1 MDKSLAW
8 KVWRLLKDGHTLYAI
23 EEQEGVPRR
32 TGQRLKTAAEGFE
45 SQADIHD
52 IAESAGWS
60 EKTVKKYQV
69 WWKELA
75 DDLNQV
81 AGNREDDDLIKEGR
95 RRHHLDLER
104 ALNYMKVYLEP
115 VAGGIPDNLLEP
127 WGPQEMD
134 LIYNNDL
141 LSHFE
146 GTELPENFKQVTIE
160 GPREPRRRAA
170 QGAIDLLREVLASRS
185 FSGHCQHCL

>member
-1 MDKSLAW
+1 MDKALAW
-8 KVWRLLKDGHTLYAI
+8 RVWNLLKDGHTLYAI

-81 AGNREDDDLIKEGR
+81 AGNLEDDDLIKEGR

-115 VAGGIPDNLLEP
+115 VAGGIPDNLLAF
-127 WGPQEMD
+127 WDPQEMD
-134 LIYNNDL
+134 LIFVENL
-141 LSHFE
+141 LSHLE
-146 GTELPENFKQVTIE
+146 DTHLPDAIRQATVE
-160 GPREPRRRAA
+160 GPRAPRREAA
-170 QGAIDLLREVLASRS
+170 QVAIDLLRDLLASRR